1 MKVVGLLSQ
10 MGVVE
15 LDDFSVLA
23 CTKDTTFNTYGLK
36 SK

>member
-10 MGVVE
+10 MDVVE

-23 CTKDTTFNTYGLK
+23 CTKDTMFNTYRLK